1 MQAQPGRRIVEL
13 ERPDPKV
20 SAVAKKTFF
29 RIMDRWQVRT
39 EDARKL
45 LGSPSRAT
53 FFAWKKG
60 DGGTLSRDTLERVS
74 YVIGIYKGLQIL
86 FPDPAQADAW
96 ISKPNEA
103 FAGRS
108 ALERMTAG
116 NVLDLHVV
124 RAYIDHVR
132 GGRS

>member
-1 MQAQPGRRIVEL
+1 MRAQPSERKVERD
-13 ERPDPKV
+13 RPDRVV

-29 RIMDRWQVRT
+29 RILDRWQVRT
-39 EDARKL
+39 EDGRNL
-45 LGSPSRAT
+45 LGSPSRGT

-60 DGGTLSRDTLERVS
+60 EGGTLSRDTLERIS

-108 ALERMTAG
+108 ALDRMMGG
-116 NVLDLHVV
+116 NVSDLHAV

-132 GGRS
+132 GGLS

>member
-1 MQAQPGRRIVEL
+1 MRVQPSERSIDLDRPGRE
-13 ERPDPKV
+13 V

-29 RIMDRWQVRT
+29 RILDRWQVRT
-39 EDARKL
+39 EDGRKL

-60 DGGTLSRDTLERVS
+60 EGGALSRDTLERIS

-86 FPDPAQADAW
+86 FPDPARADAW

-108 ALERMTAG
+108 ALDRMTGG
-116 NVLDLHVV
+116 NVSDLHAV

>member
-1 MQAQPGRRIVEL
+1 MQAQPSRRIVEL
-13 ERPDPKV
+13 DRPDPKV

-39 EDARKL
+39 EDGRKL

-60 DGGTLSRDTLERVS
+60 HGGTLSRDTLERVS

-86 FPDPAQADAW
+86 FPEPSQADAW

-103 FAGRS
+103 FAGQS
-108 ALERMTAG
+108 AVERMTAG
-116 NVLDLHVV
+116 NVIDLHVV

>member
-1 MQAQPGRRIVEL
+1 MPQRRAQTL
-13 ERPDPKV
+13 V
-20 SAVAKKTFF
+20 SDRSPLRTASVAKRAFF
-29 RIMDRWQVRT
+29 RVMDAWGVGS

-53 FFAWKKG
+53 FFKWKKG
-60 DGGTLSRDTLERVS
+60 DGAALSRDTLERVS
-74 YVIGIYKGLQIL
+74 YVLGIYKGLQIL
-86 FPDPAQADAW
+86 FPEPAQADAW
-96 ISKPNEA
+96 ISKPNQA
-103 FAGRS
+103 FAGTS

-116 NVLDLHVV
+116 NVADLYAV